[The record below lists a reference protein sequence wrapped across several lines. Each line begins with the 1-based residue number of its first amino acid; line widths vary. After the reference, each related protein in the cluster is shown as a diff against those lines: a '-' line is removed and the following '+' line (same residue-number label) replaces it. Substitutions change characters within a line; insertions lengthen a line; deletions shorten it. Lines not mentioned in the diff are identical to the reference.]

1 MPLKIAPLRRH
12 VPVSMTL
19 LYPLLLI
26 YSKTMSKSAHSR
38 LSSQKKLSSILA
50 AINDATNV
58 IYEKKL
64 LKKPL

>member
-1 MPLKIAPLRRH
+1 
-12 VPVSMTL
+12 
-19 LYPLLLI
+19 
-26 YSKTMSKSAHSR
+26 MSKSAHSR